1 MSEAVTNIPMGLG
14 EFESSGWQRH
24 ASYDLQQNI
33 LHILLFSGQAL
44 REQIMGVVRKSL
56 SGRRGHAAKA
66 VEKPLDG
73 SEIGGTKKENGRD
86 GSADDALHEDGHET
100 TRGRRL
106 RQGVAQFPMQILVPE
121 ETREALRQR
130 SEDTG
135 ASIRHIILRSLAADG
150 FPVPRLTRR
159 RS

>member
-1 MSEAVTNIPMGLG
+1 L
-14 EFESSGWQRH
+14 FCRWH
-24 ASYDLQQNI
+24 A
-33 LHILLFSGQAL
+33 F
-44 REQIMGVVRKSL
+44 REQIMAVVRKSSPGR
-56 SGRRGHAAKA
+56 SGRVGKAALKSLGRSDIETA
-66 VEKPLDG
+66 K
-73 SEIGGTKKENGRD
+73 SGGLQED
-86 GSADDALHEDGHET
+86 APDDMPHDDGHEGA
-100 TRGRRL
+100 RAKRL

>member
-1 MSEAVTNIPMGLG
+1 MA
-14 EFESSGWQRH
+14 
-24 ASYDLQQNI
+24 
-33 LHILLFSGQAL
+33 
-44 REQIMGVVRKSL
+44 VVRKS
-56 SGRRGHAAKA
+56 SPGRRGLAGKAAIKT
-66 VEKPLDG
+66 VEESNIATAKREEFDLDAAEEAPHG
-73 SEIGGTKKENGRD
+73 E
-86 GSADDALHEDGHET
+86 GHEA
-100 TRGRRL
+100 TRGRRS

-159 RS
+159 RG

>member
-1 MSEAVTNIPMGLG
+1 MAAAREL
-14 EFESSGWQRH
+14 
-24 ASYDLQQNI
+24 ASVKTGPAYLSCSW
-33 LHILLFSGQAL
+33 HAL
-44 REQIMGVVRKSL
+44 RERIMGVVRKS
-56 SGRRGHAAKA
+56 SAGRGGHAEKA
-66 VEKPLDG
+66 ALRSMDG
-73 SEIGGTKKENGRD
+73 TEIGAVKKSIAD
-86 GSADDALHEDGHET
+86 TDVADDVPHDEGHEAI
-100 TRGRRL
+100 RKGRL

-150 FPVPRLTRR
+150 IPVPRLTRR

>member
-1 MSEAVTNIPMGLG
+1 M
-14 EFESSGWQRH
+14 R
-24 ASYDLQQNI
+24 
-33 LHILLFSGQAL
+33 
-44 REQIMGVVRKSL
+44 VVRKSSL
-56 SGRRGHAAKA
+56 GRRGHASKA
-66 VEKPLDG
+66 AVHGVDG
-73 SEIGGTKKENGRD
+73 SDIGVVKNSD
-86 GSADDALHEDGHET
+86 VPDDAADDPPHDEVHEA

-106 RQGVAQFPMQILVPE
+106 RQGVVQFPMQILVPE

-150 FPVPRLTRR
+150 FPVPKLTRR